1 MKPSS
6 VQETQSKNLNEFGTD
21 ATEQS
26 STLKI
31 KLWIKARMV
40 ICASP
45 LHRGLTRFAISKAL
59 KIIGWKIASK
69 LRLIAHVKTVM
80 VTEGSNCFYTSYW
93 RWTFFSLKGLEWD

>member
-1 MKPSS
+1 MKPA
-6 VQETQSKNLNEFGTD
+6 QETQSKNLKEVEGTGT
-21 ATEQS
+21 AEQS

-59 KIIGWKIASK
+59 KIIGWTNCFKATPHSIC
-69 LRLIAHVKTVM
+69 HNCGTMV
-80 VTEGSNCFYTSYW
+80 VTEGSNFLVK
-93 RWTFFSLKGLEWD
+93 RVRMGLSI